1 MLAILDC
8 DILSTFAKIDRI
20 DLLEK
25 LFSKLQM
32 PYAVY
37 VELVNAKTLGF
48 GFPENVFKSKI
59 ELTALKDD
67 EFRDFE
73 RFIKNPGIHPG
84 EAEGIAMAKNRN
96 AVFLTNDG
104 RVVKLCEK
112 NNILV
117 LDLKDVLKQ
126 IARDKLVDKG
136 EMLQILKNIEIK
148 DYTTIKESN
157 EILGEYL
164 T

>member
-48 GFPENVFKSKI
+48 GFPENVFI
-59 ELTALKDD
+59 
-67 EFRDFE
+67 
-73 RFIKNPGIHPG
+73 
-84 EAEGIAMAKNRN
+84 
-96 AVFLTNDG
+96 
-104 RVVKLCEK
+104 
-112 NNILV
+112 
-117 LDLKDVLKQ
+117 
-126 IARDKLVDKG
+126 
-136 EMLQILKNIEIK
+136 
-148 DYTTIKESN
+148 
-157 EILGEYL
+157 
-164 T
+164 